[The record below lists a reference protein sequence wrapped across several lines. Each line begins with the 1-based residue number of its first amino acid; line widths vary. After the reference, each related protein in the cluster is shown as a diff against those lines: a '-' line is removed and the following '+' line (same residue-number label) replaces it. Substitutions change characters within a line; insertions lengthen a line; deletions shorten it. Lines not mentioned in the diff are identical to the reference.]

1 MKNIKISC
9 GCALYILI
17 IIAIIF
23 IIIVFYTYNKYNPKI
38 DIILSNN
45 KYVIII
51 WYYIKDNNGNYIRT
65 YKKLLII

>member
-1 MKNIKISC
+1 MIR
-9 GCALYILI
+9 I

-23 IIIVFYTYNKYNPKI
+23 IIIVFYTYNKYSPKI

-51 WYYIKDNNGNYIRT
+51 WYYIKDNNENYVRT
-65 YKKLLII
+65 YKKLLTI

>member
-1 MKNIKISC
+1 MIR
-9 GCALYILI
+9 I

-23 IIIVFYTYNKYNPKI
+23 IIIIFYTYNKYSPKI

-51 WYYIKDNNGNYIRT
+51 WYYIKDNNGNYVRT
-65 YKKLLII
+65 YKKLLTI